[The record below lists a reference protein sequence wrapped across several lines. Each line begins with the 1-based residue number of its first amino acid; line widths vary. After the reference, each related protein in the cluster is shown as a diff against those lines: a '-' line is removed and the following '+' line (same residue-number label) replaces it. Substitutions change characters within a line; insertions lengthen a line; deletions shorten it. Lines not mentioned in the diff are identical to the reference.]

1 MGMPYMFVII
11 PLAFLLNIA
20 MVVVGATDND
30 DPLCNG
36 PYVLQVFGGFGIVIC
51 SILIVIYV
59 VSRDD
64 HAVPIFGI
72 FHFIHLIV
80 LIWASVLIFGNDPKD
95 CNNTPS
101 TFAYVVLIWKWVA
114 VPIDII
120 AQTLIFLHKYKYPD
134 SGFPSS

>member
-1 MGMPYMFVII
+1 MEILPYKFMGMPYMFVII

-20 MVVVGATDND
+20 MVVVGAIDND

-36 PYVLQVFGGFGIVIC
+36 SYVLQVFGGFGIVIC

-80 LIWASVLIFGNDPKD
+80 LIWASVLIFGKDPNN
-95 CNNTPS
+95 CSNTPT
-101 TFAYVVLIWKWVA
+101 TFANVILILKWVT
-114 VPIDII
+114 VPLDII
-120 AQTLIFLHKYKYPD
+120 AQTIIFRRKPY
-134 SGFPSS
+134 